1 MVPLLLGVLLMVFF
15 MLRLIPGS
23 PARRILGEYATPEAV
38 AELEHQLGLDQ
49 PLHVQLVDFLTGYL
63 RGDFGRSLRNRRPV
77 FKEILR
83 ELPYTVELALGG
95 LLLGT
100 LFGVSMGILSAIRPN
115 SWIDSLAR
123 MVALLGVSMPVY
135 WSGMLLI
142 LAFCIYLN
150 WFPSIGVG
158 DPNNPLSIVQH
169 LVLPSISIGTV
180 TAALIMRMTRS
191 SMLDIINEDYI
202 RTAMAKGLPTRKVYL
217 WHALRAASI
226 PIVTIVGLNFGS
238 LLGGAVLTE
247 TVFARPGL
255 GKLLV
260 DAVLW
265 RDYPM
270 VQGGIFVFAA
280 MFMVVNL
287 ITDLTYGILDPRIR
301 LE

>member
-1 MVPLLLGVLLMVFF
+1 MVPFLLGVLLMVFF

-38 AELEHQLGLDQ
+38 AELEHQLGLDR
-49 PLHVQLVDFLTGYL
+49 PLHVQLVDFLTSYL

-77 FKEILR
+77 FKEIIR
-83 ELPYTVELALGG
+83 ELPYTIELAMGG
-95 LLLGT
+95 LLIGT
-100 LFGVSMGILSAIRPN
+100 VFGVSVGILSAIRPN

-123 MVALLGVSMPVY
+123 VTALLGVSMPVY
-135 WSGMLLI
+135 WSAMLLI
-142 LAFCIYLN
+142 LAFSIYLN

-158 DPNNPLSIVQH
+158 DPNSPLSIMRH
-169 LVLPSISIGTV
+169 LVLPSISVGTL

-191 SMLDIINEDYI
+191 SMLDIINEDYV
-202 RTAMAKGLPTRKVYL
+202 RTATAKGLPMRKVYL

-280 MFMVVNL
+280 MFMAVNL

>member
-1 MVPLLLGVLLMVFF
+1 
-15 MLRLIPGS
+15 
-23 PARRILGEYATPEAV
+23 
-38 AELEHQLGLDQ
+38 
-49 PLHVQLVDFLTGYL
+49 
-63 RGDFGRSLRNRRPV
+63 
-77 FKEILR
+77 
-83 ELPYTVELALGG
+83 
-95 LLLGT
+95 
-100 LFGVSMGILSAIRPN
+100 
-115 SWIDSLAR
+115 
-123 MVALLGVSMPVY
+123 
-135 WSGMLLI
+135 
-142 LAFCIYLN
+142 
-150 WFPSIGVG
+150 
-158 DPNNPLSIVQH
+158 
-169 LVLPSISIGTV
+169 
-180 TAALIMRMTRS
+180 
-191 SMLDIINEDYI
+191 MLDIINEDYI